1 MLKIEVFKDNKR
13 VETRAIKG
21 KEDKT
26 SRVIYEQT
34 AYVYLGG
41 KFPVEMKIG
50 LDEGCYH
57 IQSGLYSEQL

>member
-1 MLKIEVFKDNKR
+1 MLKLELLKVKR
-13 VETRAIKG
+13 TR
-21 KEDKT
+21 
-26 SRVIYEQT
+26 RPVEQT

-57 IQSGLYSEQL
+57 MQSGFIQ